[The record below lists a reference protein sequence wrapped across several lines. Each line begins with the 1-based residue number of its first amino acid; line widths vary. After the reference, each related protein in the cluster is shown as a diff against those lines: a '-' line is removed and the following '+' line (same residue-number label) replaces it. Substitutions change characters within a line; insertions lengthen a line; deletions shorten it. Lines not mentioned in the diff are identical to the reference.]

1 MAGSGTGEAVD
12 GGVGAAAPSVLL
24 TGSSGFLGKVVLGR
38 LLACG
43 GDFAKLLLLLRAD
56 DAEAALR
63 RVREEIVGSEALGAE
78 GSALLEE
85 GLASGRI
92 GVTAADLSLDGLG
105 GSGRAGWGEVDTVV
119 HCAATVSFEEPL
131 DRAIETNALGPVRLL
146 DAVREAGAEPHF
158 VHVSTAYAAECRTDV
173 VSEAEYAHPAV
184 AGLDLGETLEASRWW
199 RQTAEAESREPGRA
213 RKFAT
218 AAGRDAAT
226 RSGVDPE
233 ARAEALRMRW
243 VTHRLSELGRR
254 EAIKAGWPDTYA
266 LTKAL
271 GERLLAESC
280 ERLTI
285 VRPSIIESSLLQP
298 RPGWLEGIKVADP
311 LILAYAGRGLTH
323 LPARRTNLIDIVPVD
338 CVANACL
345 AAALYPPDGASPR
358 VLAVASTARNPLEIG
373 GLGDHVR
380 AYFSREPLRRGSGEV
395 QIGELRYVARGTA
408 LRAVAR
414 RRRLAAAGARA
425 AAAPFVPRAT
435 EAKLRRLESLAGQIA
450 RMVRIYAPYTELNC
464 VFDDS
469 NLSALGE
476 RMSPRHRAELPFDT
490 AAFEWTDYLESIHL
504 PELRRM
510 ANEAG

>member
-1 MAGSGTGEAVD
+1 V
-12 GGVGAAAPSVLL
+12 PPNVLL

-43 GDFAKLLLLLRAD
+43 GDFGKLVLLLRAED
-56 DAEAALR
+56 TAAAAR
-63 RVREEIVGSEALGAE
+63 RVREEIVGSEALGSE
-78 GSALLEE
+78 GSARLEE

-92 GVTAADLSLDGLG
+92 AVTAADLSLDGLG
-105 GSGRAGWGEVDTVV
+105 GTDRSGWGEVDTVV

-146 DAVREAGAEPHF
+146 DAVREAGAEPHV
-158 VHVSTAYAAECRTDV
+158 VHVSTAYAADCRTDV
-173 VSEAEYAHPAV
+173 VSESEYAHPAV

-199 RQTAEAESREPGRA
+199 RETAEAESREPSRA
-213 RKFAT
+213 RRFAA

-226 RSGVDPE
+226 RPGVDPGE
-233 ARAEALRMRW
+233 RAEALRVRW

-280 ERLTI
+280 DRLTI
-285 VRPSIIESSLLQP
+285 VRPSIIESSLAQP

-323 LPARRTNLIDIVPVD
+323 LPAQRTNLIDIVPVD

-345 AAALYPPDGASPR
+345 AAALYPPGASAR
-358 VLAVASTARNPLEIG
+358 VLAVASTARNPLQIG
-373 GLGDHVR
+373 QLGDHVR
-380 AYFSREPLRRGSGEV
+380 SYFRRQPLSRRGGAEI
-395 QIGELRYVARGTA
+395 QIGELRYVARSTA
-408 LRAVAR
+408 LRAAAR
-414 RRRLAAAGARA
+414 RRRIAAAGARA
-425 AAAPFVPRAT
+425 AAAPFVPRST

-464 VFDDS
+464 VFDDA

-476 RMSPRHRAELPFDT
+476 QMSARHRSELPFDT
-490 AAFEWTDYLESIHL
+490 AAFDWTGYLEGIHL

-510 ANEAG
+510 ANEG

>member
-12 GGVGAAAPSVLL
+12 GGAGAAAPSVLL

-43 GDFAKLLLLLRAD
+43 DDFGKLVLLLRAD
-56 DAEAALR
+56 DGEAALR
-63 RVREEIVGSEALGAE
+63 RVREEIVGSEALGAA
-78 GSALLEE
+78 GSALLEQ

-105 GSGRAGWGEVDTVV
+105 GGGREGWAEVDTVV

-146 DAVREAGAEPHF
+146 EAVREAGAEPHF

-213 RKFAT
+213 RRFAA

-226 RSGVDPE
+226 RSGLDPTE
-233 ARAEALRMRW
+233 RAEALRARW
-243 VTHRLSELGRR
+243 VTHRLAELGRR
-254 EAIKAGWPDTYA
+254 QAIKAGWPDTYA

-271 GERLLAESC
+271 GERLLDESC

-285 VRPSIIESSLLQP
+285 VRPSIIESSLRQP

-323 LPARRTNLIDIVPVD
+323 LPAQRTNLIDIVPVD

-345 AAALYPPDGASPR
+345 AAALYPPSASPR
-358 VLAVASTARNPLEIG
+358 VLAVVSTARNPLEIG
-373 GLGDHVR
+373 DLGDHVR
-380 AYFSREPLRRGSGEV
+380 SYFSREPLLRGGREV
-395 QIGELRYVARGTA
+395 EIGELRYVPRATA

-414 RRRLAAAGARA
+414 RRRLATAGARA

-435 EAKLRRLESLAGQIA
+435 EAKLRRLESLSGQIA
-450 RMVRIYAPYTELNC
+450 RMVRIYAPYTELNV
-464 VFDDS
+464 VFDDAD
-469 NLSALGE
+469 LSALGE
-476 RMSPRHRAELPFDT
+476 RMSARHRAELPFDT
-490 AAFEWTDYLESIHL
+490 AAFDWTEYLEGIHL

-510 ANEAG
+510 ANQG